1 MNIQMQV
8 GGLLVLFLLQYFYS
22 RQEVMGLYTEK
33 LFKRA
38 LYVTIV
44 CLMLDILSIVL
55 IVNREMFPL
64 WLVHM
69 ECKAYL
75 VSLLGNGYMAM
86 IYACSDIYHKE
97 TISRYAYIFGAGVFL
112 VSVLIFALPIRIFQE
127 GNVVYTY
134 GPACIATYIS
144 AFVSFAGTAFIITK
158 NKNIMNWKRR
168 RTIMIW
174 LGMWIIA
181 ALVQLFNS
189 NILLVGFASA
199 LGMVILFF
207 ELENPEANIDRKTGV
222 FNRYALA
229 DYMKQ
234 QYREEEDCCAL
245 VITFKD
251 RQSKEIKVDQI
262 EAAILKIAQ
271 FLRSASEGKTFKTD
285 NKEFVLIFKSHTKLR
300 EAFVAIESRFRKGW
314 LEDSGDEEGIYLQP
328 YYIAVPS
335 KNIAENVEELLEL
348 LKFFKAH
355 RMNNPEDRIFVLD
368 KDSVIQKQNREQILT
383 ELKAAMD
390 EERVVVFFQPIYSIK
405 QQKFVAAEALVRI
418 RRKDGSILMPG
429 DFIPVAEE
437 TGQISRLG
445 EIVFARTCR
454 FIKEN
459 DIRKY
464 GLEYIEVNLS
474 VIQCESKDLSENY
487 IEIMNRYQVEPALIN
502 LEITE
507 SASIIMKS
515 ILLDNMNA
523 MIKDGLSFSLD
534 DFGNGQSNLNYIV
547 DMPVE
552 IVKFDRNMTK
562 AYFESEKAKF
572 VLQATVNMIHEMNL
586 KVVAEGV
593 ETVEQLAELKEIG
606 IDYIQGFYFSR
617 PLEGEKF
624 IEFLGENNKQ
634 KNE

>member
-8 GGLLVLFLLQYFYS
+8 GGLLILFLLQYFYS

-38 LYVTIV
+38 LHVTIL
-44 CLMLDILSIVL
+44 CLLLDILSIVL
-55 IVNREMFPL
+55 IVNCEMLPL
-64 WLVHM
+64 WLVNL

-75 VSLLGNGYMAM
+75 VSLLGNGYLAM
-86 IYACSDIYHKE
+86 VYACSDIYHKE
-97 TISRYAYIFGAGVFL
+97 TTSRYAHIFGIGGLLLGA
-112 VSVLIFALPIRIFQE
+112 LIFALPIRIFHE

-134 GPACIATYIS
+134 GPACIATYIG
-144 AFVSFAGTAFIITK
+144 AFVSLLGTIFIITK

-168 RTIMIW
+168 RAIMIW
-174 LGMWIIA
+174 LGMWTVA
-181 ALVQLFNS
+181 ALVQFFNS

-207 ELENPEANIDRKTGV
+207 ELENPETNIDRKTGV
-222 FNRYALA
+222 FNRYAFV

-234 QYREEEDCCAL
+234 QYREDEDCCAI
-245 VITFKD
+245 VVSFKD
-251 RQSKEIKVDQI
+251 RQSKEIKADQI

-271 FLRSASEGKTFKTD
+271 FLRSASEGKIFKTD
-285 NKEFVLIFKSHTKLR
+285 DKEFVLVFKSHVKLR
-300 EAFVAIESRFRKGW
+300 ETFVAIERRFRKGW
-314 LEDSGDEEGIYLQP
+314 MEDSDGEEGIYLQP

-335 KNIAENVEELLEL
+335 KNIAESVEELLEL
-348 LKFFKAH
+348 LKFFKSH

-368 KDSVIQKQNREQILT
+368 KDSVIQKQTREQILT

-390 EERVVVFFQPIYSIK
+390 EERVEVFFQPIYAIR

-474 VIQCESKDLSENY
+474 VIQCESKELSESY
-487 IEIMNRYQVEPALIN
+487 IEIMKRYQVEPALIN

-507 SASIIMKS
+507 SASIVMKS

-523 MIKDGLSFSLD
+523 MIEDGLSFSLD

-586 KVVAEGV
+586 RVVAEGV
-593 ETVEQLAELKEIG
+593 ETAEQLAELEKIG
-606 IDYIQGFYFSR
+606 IDYIQGFYFSK
-617 PLEGEKF
+617 PLEKEKF
-624 IEFLGENNKQ
+624 IEFLKENNK
-634 KNE
+634 

>member
-1 MNIQMQV
+1 MNIQMQI

-38 LYVTIV
+38 LNVTIA
-44 CLMLDILSIVL
+44 CLILDILSIVL
-55 IVNREMFPL
+55 IVNRDMFPL
-64 WLVHM
+64 WLVNL

-75 VSLLGNGYMAM
+75 ISLIGNGYMAL

-97 TISRYAYIFGAGVFL
+97 TTSRYANVLGAVVLMMSIVILAIPIHIFC
-112 VSVLIFALPIRIFQE
+112 E
-127 GNVVYTY
+127 GNVAYTY
-134 GPACIATYIS
+134 GPACIATYVGALS
-144 AFVSFAGTAFIITK
+144 LLLGTLYIITK
-158 NKNIMNWKRR
+158 NRRIMTWKRR
-168 RTIMIW
+168 RAIMIW
-174 LGMWIIA
+174 LGMWIVA
-181 ALVQLFNS
+181 ALIQFFFNQL
-189 NILLVGFASA
+189 LLVGFTSA

-222 FNRYALA
+222 FNRYAFA

-234 QYREEEDCCAL
+234 KYREEEDFCAIL
-245 VITFKD
+245 VILKD
-251 RQSKEIKVDQI
+251 RQSKEVKADQL
-262 EAAILKIAQ
+262 EAAILKITQ
-271 FLRSASEGKTFKTD
+271 FLRSSSAGRIFKTD
-285 NKEFVLIFKSHTKLR
+285 DKEFSIVFNSHEELR
-300 EAFVAIESRFRKGW
+300 ETYVAIESRFRKGW
-314 LEDSGDEEGIYLQP
+314 LQDDDLEGFFLQP
-328 YYIAVPS
+328 SYLAIPS
-335 KNIAENVEELLEL
+335 KEVAENERELLEL
-348 LKFFKAH
+348 LKFFKTH
-355 RMNNPEDRIFVLD
+355 HMNSPEERIFVLN
-368 KDSVIQKQNREQILT
+368 KDSIVQKRIREQILT

-390 EERVVVFFQPIYSIK
+390 EERVEVFFQPIYSIH
-405 QQKFVAAEALVRI
+405 QDKFVAAEALVRI
-418 RRKDGSILMPG
+418 RKEDGSILMPN
-429 DFIPVAEE
+429 DFIPAAEE

-459 DIRKY
+459 DIRRY

-474 VIQCESKDLSENY
+474 VIQCESKDLSANY
-487 IEIMNRYQVEPALIN
+487 IEIMKRYEVDPALIN

-507 SASIIMKS
+507 SASIVMKS
-515 ILLDNMNA
+515 ILIDNMNA
-523 MIKDGLSFSLD
+523 MIKDGIAFSLD

-586 KVVAEGV
+586 KVVSEGV
-593 ETVEQLAELKEIG
+593 ETAEQLTELKKIG

-617 PLEGEKF
+617 PLQAEKF
-624 IEFLGENNKQ
+624 IEFLKENNK
-634 KNE
+634 

>member
-8 GGLLVLFLLQYFYS
+8 GGLLIMFLLQYFYS

-38 LYVTIV
+38 LHITIV
-44 CLMLDILSIVL
+44 CLILDIISVVL
-55 IVNREMFPL
+55 IVNRDMIPL
-64 WLVHM
+64 WLVNL

-75 VSLLGNGYMAM
+75 VSLLGNGYTAM

-97 TISRYAYIFGAGVFL
+97 MTSRYAQVFGVIVLLMGA
-112 VSVLIFALPIRIFQE
+112 LIFVLPIQIFNE

-134 GPACIATYIS
+134 GPACIATYIGALFS
-144 AFVSFAGTAFIITK
+144 LLGTFFIITK
-158 NKNIMNWKRR
+158 NKEIMNWKRR
-168 RTIMIW
+168 RAIMIW
-174 LGMWIIA
+174 LGMWLIA
-181 ALVQLFNS
+181 ALIQLFNS
-189 NILLVGFASA
+189 SILLVGFASA

-222 FNRYALA
+222 FNRYALT

-234 QYREEEDCCAL
+234 KYREEEDCCAI
-245 VITFKD
+245 VVTFKD
-251 RQSKEIKVDQI
+251 RQSKEIKADQI
-262 EAAILKIAQ
+262 EAAILKITQ
-271 FLRSASEGKTFKTD
+271 FLRSASAGKIFKTD
-285 NKEFVLIFKSHTKLR
+285 DKEFFLVFKSHEELR
-300 EAFVAIESRFRKGW
+300 ETFVAIESRFRKGW
-314 LEDSGDEEGIYLQP
+314 LKDSGDEEGIYLQP

-335 KNIAENVEELLEL
+335 TKIAENVEELLEL
-348 LKFFKAH
+348 LKFFKSH
-355 RMNNPEDRIFVLD
+355 RMNNPEDRIFILD
-368 KDSVIQKQNREQILT
+368 KDSITQKQAREQILA
-383 ELKAAMD
+383 ELKLAMD
-390 EERVVVFFQPIYSIK
+390 EERVEVFYQPIYAIE
-405 QQKFVAAEALVRI
+405 QQRFVAAEALVRI
-418 RRKDGSILMPG
+418 RRGDGSILMPG

-474 VIQCESKDLSENY
+474 VIQCESKELSENY
-487 IEIMNRYQVEPALIN
+487 IEIMKRYQVDPALIN

-515 ILLDNMNA
+515 VLLDNMNA
-523 MIKDGLSFSLD
+523 MIEDGLSFSLD

-572 VLQATVNMIHEMNL
+572 VLQATVNMIHEMDL

-593 ETVEQLAELKEIG
+593 ETAEQLAELEKIG

-617 PLEGEKF
+617 PLEKEKF
-624 IEFLGENNKQ
+624 IDFLKENNKQ
-634 KNE
+634 KTE

>member
-8 GGLLVLFLLQYFYS
+8 GGLLILFLLQYFYS

-97 TISRYAYIFGAGVFL
+97 TISRYAYIFGVGVLF

-174 LGMWIIA
+174 LGMWIVA

-251 RQSKEIKVDQI
+251 RQSKEIKADQI

-271 FLRSASEGKTFKTD
+271 FLRSASEGKIFKTD
-285 NKEFVLIFKSHTKLR
+285 DKEFVLIFKSHIKLR
-300 EAFVAIESRFRKGW
+300 ETFVTIESRFRKGW
-314 LEDSGDEEGIYLQP
+314 LEDGSNEEGIYLQP

-368 KDSVIQKQNREQILT
+368 KDSVIQKQNREQILE

-624 IEFLGENNKQ
+624 IEFLRENNKQ
-634 KNE
+634 KIE